1 MNQSD
6 QLLLVVEV
14 AVALAGF
21 AGVVGSFQYGSGAKI
36 PRGDVLGLELM
47 IVLSLMTA
55 VCAILPVALFNFGVG
70 ETTIWSISSSVA
82 VVAYAIYGFNIK
94 RKFRRM
100 VVSNRVSRILFEFFF
115 VAAYLTV
122 LANLANVLDVGF
134 HREYGPYFVG
144 LVMPNCLSAY
154 MFVRLV
160 LRPLWRSIHAQET
173 TGSYDASLT

>member
-21 AGVVGSFQYGSGAKI
+21 AGVVGSFQYRPGARI
-36 PRGDVLGLELM
+36 VRGDVLGLELM
-47 IVLSLMTA
+47 IVLSLLTA

-82 VVAYAIYGFNIK
+82 VVAYAVYIFNIK
-94 RKFRRM
+94 RKFRKLL
-100 VVSNRVSRILFEFFF
+100 VSSRVSRILFEVFF
-115 VAAYLTV
+115 VTAYLTA
-122 LANLANVLDVGF
+122 LANIINVLDVGLR
-134 HREYGPYFVG
+134 REYAPFFVA
-144 LVMPNCLSAY
+144 LVVPNCVSAY